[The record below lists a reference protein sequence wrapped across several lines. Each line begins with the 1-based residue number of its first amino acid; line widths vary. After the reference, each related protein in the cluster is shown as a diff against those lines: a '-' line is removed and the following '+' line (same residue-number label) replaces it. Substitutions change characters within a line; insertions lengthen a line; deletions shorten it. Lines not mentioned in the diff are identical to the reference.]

1 MRHGFAHQ
9 IRFSPRIVLD
19 GLSHPRWLASVWMG
33 TGMPRLENLAD
44 FLPPGATASQMADF
58 SRQQRNPSF
67 DWTDLRRIR
76 DAWTGPLILK
86 GVMCVDDALQA
97 RALGVDGVVVSNH
110 GGRQLDGAAATLDV
124 LPDIVAAVGETATVM
139 IDSGFRRG
147 TDIAKALA
155 LGAKA
160 VLLGRATLY
169 GLAAGGEV
177 GAAKALSILQDELV
191 RTIRLLGRNKAAA
204 LSTDI
209 LMLNGR

>member
-1 MRHGFAHQ
+1 MRG
-9 IRFSPRIVLD
+9 
-19 GLSHPRWLASVWMG
+19 
-33 TGMPRLENLAD
+33 
-44 FLPPGATASQMADF
+44 
-58 SRQQRNPSF
+58 
-67 DWTDLRRIR
+67 
-76 DAWTGPLILK
+76 DAR
-86 GVMCVDDALQA
+86 QA

-177 GAAKALSILQDELV
+177 GATKALSILQDELV